1 MQVLGSGPCQG
12 LLLGDI
18 LPEVVLML
26 QITLRQK
33 RLAIGLVFTFPE
45 LAPDGNPES
54 KAVLRVAVRMGPPS
68 VE

>member
-1 MQVLGSGPCQG
+1 MRVIGSGPCQG

-26 QITLRQK
+26 QLTLRQK
-33 RLAIGLVFTFPE
+33 RLVIGFVFAFPE
-45 LAPDGNPES
+45 LARDGNPES
-54 KAVLRVAVRMGPPS
+54 KAVLRVAVHMQPPS